1 MAPSPSPESVNYGQ
15 DISQDQQTL
24 QLPMQQQVKPPLAQ
38 SPISD
43 NSAGRASPPS
53 GFMATVRNAASKTT
67 DILGISSGG
76 DSSLNENGN
85 NGLNSHADHVGQAQP
100 FTSAAQP
107 FRVPLDAV
115 NTRTSDSIPQPQPQP
130 QPSLPLTAIQ
140 PAMDS
145 SQADPMTMEAFQP
158 NGGYAQ
164 PHYDSQDFTDHSYM
178 AGPGSFPE
186 TYETHGHNDVLGKDS
201 SSSTQS
207 NEGDD
212 AYETS
217 INFVY
222 ANEKRFSDFHAI
234 FRSVPDEEKLI
245 EDYGCALQK
254 EILVQGRL
262 YISENHVCF
271 NANIFGWVTN
281 LVIAFSEITAIEK
294 RLTAFVIP
302 NAISIVTTTNTKGHF
317 FASFLSRDSAHDLL
331 MAAWRKSF
339 PCAANASAINNS
351 VYLRNN
357 RSNVTLNEDDDDT
370 ESFISARPA
379 SDSRRNRHRR
389 SSSASQNWTA
399 DEADWDETEDMDGK
413 SSYGQRRQGSKRAAV
428 KKILKEPQTEGNR
441 TGRGRSVSELP
452 PKPTSFDN
460 NRQETLGTKASL
472 NFDGN
477 TTTTKRKGTEPH
489 SNSKSGR
496 KHGQKSHGEVNAVAS
511 NRTPTTCKCSKDG
524 RHYANTYMTETYPG
538 SIQSM
543 WNLLFESDFNKEFL
557 TNEAMKGADVQE
569 EPWQKSGDGALT
581 KTTKYIKWLG
591 MPIGPKTTK
600 AILTD
605 VCEHKD
611 MDEYVTTVTTTS
623 TPDVPSGGSFTTKC
637 RTCITWAGP
646 NQVQIVVTGA
656 VEFTKSSWIKGQIE
670 KGAAEG
676 MATHYKELNSS
687 IRKYIAD
694 HPKQFAGSGT
704 GAEGNGV
711 AAVAGHHQADTS
723 SQGSRSRQSTA
734 GSKTDHEL
742 NGGPDQPSVE
752 KTDVEKRIQESTS
765 TERSQ
770 EKTGLAGI
778 FSSMLTPLSLGGGDG
793 ASHLALVSVLMLV
806 MLANIYIWFQ
816 ISSVASQIE
825 KIQDS
830 VLSQRA
836 GPGPK
841 AFSKKGNDGNS
852 AFMDYTGN
860 DERYAREQEDAM
872 WAWLTEREE
881 RHRQLQRMNSKDWNA
896 LRKENKDA
904 GGAAQS
910 NDNNNNNSNDNDHT
924 HDSSADIKDRALT
937 EAKLQARI
945 NELQKQL
952 ETLESALN
960 HGTKG
965 M

>member
-1 MAPSPSPESVNYGQ
+1 ME
-15 DISQDQQTL
+15 
-24 QLPMQQQVKPPLAQ
+24 
-38 SPISD
+38 
-43 NSAGRASPPS
+43 
-53 GFMATVRNAASKTT
+53 
-67 DILGISSGG
+67 
-76 DSSLNENGN
+76 
-85 NGLNSHADHVGQAQP
+85 
-100 FTSAAQP
+100 
-107 FRVPLDAV
+107 
-115 NTRTSDSIPQPQPQP
+115 
-130 QPSLPLTAIQ
+130 
-140 PAMDS
+140 S
-145 SQADPMTMEAFQP
+145 SQADPMATETFQP

-164 PHYDSQDFTDHSYM
+164 LHYDTQDFTDHSYM

-186 TYETHGHNDVLGKDS
+186 TYETQGQNDVLEKDS
-201 SSSTQS
+201 SSITQS

-212 AYETS
+212 AYGAS
-217 INFVY
+217 ISFVY
-222 ANEKRFSDFHAI
+222 ANEKRFSDFHTV

-339 PCAANASAINNS
+339 PCAANASAINNN
-351 VYLRNN
+351 VYFRNN
-357 RSNVTLNEDDDDT
+357 RSNITLNEDDDDA
-370 ESFISARPA
+370 ESFISARAA

-413 SSYGQRRQGSKRAAV
+413 SSYGPRRRGSKRAAV
-428 KKILKEPQTEGNR
+428 KKILKEPQSDGNR
-441 TGRGRSVSELP
+441 TGRGRSISELP
-452 PKPTSFDN
+452 PKPASLDYN
-460 NRQETLGTKASL
+460 KQETLGTKASL
-472 NFDGN
+472 NFDDN
-477 TTTTKRKGTEPH
+477 ATVTKRRGTEPH
-489 SNSKSGR
+489 PNNHSGQGHR
-496 KHGQKSHGEVNAVAS
+496 QKSNDEANVVVI

-524 RHYANTYMTETYPG
+524 RHYANTYMAEMYPG

-543 WNLLFESDFNKEFL
+543 WNLLFESEFNREFL
-557 TNEAMKGADVQE
+557 TNEVMKGADVQE
-569 EPWQKSGDGALT
+569 EPWQKSGDGTLA
-581 KTTKYIKWLG
+581 KVTKYTKWLG

-600 AILTD
+600 AVLTD

-676 MATHYKELNSS
+676 MSTHYRELDLS

-694 HPKQFAGSGT
+694 HPDQFAGSG
-704 GAEGNGV
+704 ARAQSS
-711 AAVAGHHQADTS
+711 AAAAAVVAGHPQADTP

-734 GSKTDHEL
+734 GSRTDHEL
-742 NGGPDQPSVE
+742 NAGSDQPSSIE
-752 KTDVEKRIQESTS
+752 KTGVEKRFQEPTS
-765 TERSQ
+765 AERSQ

-778 FSSMLTPLSLGGGDG
+778 FSSVFTPLSLGGGDG
-793 ASHLALVSVLMLV
+793 ASHLVLVSVLILV

-816 ISSVASQIE
+816 ISNVTSQIE
-825 KIQDS
+825 KIQGS

-836 GPGPK
+836 GPGSR
-841 AFSKKGNDGNS
+841 AFSKNGNNGNS
-852 AFMDYTGN
+852 AYMGYTGS
-860 DERYAREQEDAM
+860 DDMYDQEQEEAM

-881 RHRQLQRMNSKDWNA
+881 RHRRLQRVKSKDWNA
-896 LRKENKDA
+896 LRKGNKDA
-904 GGAAQS
+904 EGAAQS
-910 NDNNNNNSNDNDHT
+910 NDNSNDNDHT
-924 HDSSADIKDRALT
+924 HDPSADIKERALT

-952 ETLESALN
+952 ETLESALD
-960 HGTKG
+960 HGAKG